1 MKKKILTAVVAL
13 SVVATSSIA
22 QTKTLSAPSKTET
35 TAPKTTSSPT
45 TTQTDPTDPT
55 SQMKPKPGASQMV
68 TPPDAVVLKF
78 KSIYPSVQGVKW
90 LQNKQ
95 TNYVAMFKN
104 NGVECRSVFK
114 TDGTLVREAKT
125 IQQSALPP
133 LVSSYLTQNFEGKTP
148 KKFEEMKEAGGAVI
162 YIIKYDDKLVRL
174 NSEGKEVKQ
183 PDDLENNK

>member
-1 MKKKILTAVVAL
+1 MNKKILTAVIAF
-13 SVVATSSIA
+13 SIAATSAFA

-35 TAPKTTSSPT
+35 TDPKTTSSPT

-68 TPPDAVVLKF
+68 TPPDAVALKF
-78 KSIYPSVQGVKW
+78 KSMYPSVQGVKW

-104 NGVECRSVFK
+104 NGVESRSVFK
-114 TDGTLVREAKT
+114 TDGKLVREAKT
-125 IQQSALPP
+125 IQQSALPAP
-133 LVSSYLTQNFEGKTP
+133 VNSYLTKNFEGKTP
-148 KKFEEMKEAGGAVI
+148 KKCEEMKDAGGTVV

-183 PDDLENNK
+183 QEDQENSK